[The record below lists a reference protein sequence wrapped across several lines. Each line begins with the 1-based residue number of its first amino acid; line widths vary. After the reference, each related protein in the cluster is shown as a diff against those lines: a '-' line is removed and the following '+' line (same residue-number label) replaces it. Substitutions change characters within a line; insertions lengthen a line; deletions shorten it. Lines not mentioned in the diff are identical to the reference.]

1 MHFSKRIQEILGMIL
16 SCAMLLTAAGC
27 SSGAKE
33 TGASDTT
40 AATAAETAVSA
51 SEATAASTLATETT
65 AAAETSADK
74 TEVRVAGLKGPTGIG
89 MVSLMASSDAGTAAN
104 QYTFTMTGTPDDI
117 VAMLSSGEADIAALP
132 TNLAAVLYQK
142 TNKSIQVMAV
152 NTLGVL
158 YVLENGDTVHSIA
171 DLAGKDLYAT
181 GQASV
186 PEYVLNDLLKNAGI
200 ADSVNITY
208 KTEHSELAT
217 LAASGKADL
226 VMLPE
231 PFVTTVL
238 KKNPDFRIALN
249 LTDEWK
255 KAYPD
260 SELAMGCIVVT
271 TDFANAHPEAVA
283 AFLKEYKAS
292 AESVVADPAQA
303 SELVVKY
310 GIMADAKLAEAAIPN
325 CNIVMIEGQDMKSIL
340 APFYQTLFDA
350 NPKSVGGTL
359 PDDAF
364 YYVK

>member
-1 MHFSKRIQEILGMIL
+1 MNKTKQIKGIAGLIL
-16 SCAMLLTAAGC
+16 SAAMLLSVAGC
-27 SSGAKE
+27 SAGS
-33 TGASDTT
+33 
-40 AATAAETAVSA
+40 
-51 SEATAASTLATETT
+51 TETT
-65 AAAETSADK
+65 AANTSAAISSETSAAV
-74 TEVRVAGLKGPTGIG
+74 TEVTAETTPVETTAPAEKTPIRVAGLKGPTGIG
-89 MVSLMASSDAGTAAN
+89 MVGLMAASEAGTAAN

-117 VAMLSSGEADIAALP
+117 VAMLSSGTVDIAALP

-142 TNKSIQVMAV
+142 TNKSIQIMAV

-158 YVLENGDTVHSIA
+158 YVLENGDTVHSMA
-171 DLAGKDLYAT
+171 DLSGKDLYAT

-186 PEYVLNDLLKNAGI
+186 PEYVLNDLLANAGV
-200 ADSVNITY
+200 ANSVSVTY

-255 KAYPD
+255 KAFPD

-271 TDFANAHPEAVA
+271 TEFANAHPEAVE

-292 AESVVADPAQA
+292 ADSVVADPATA
-303 SELVVKY
+303 SGLVVKY

-325 CNIVMIEGQDMKSIL
+325 CNIVMIKGEDMKNIL
-340 APFYQTLFDA
+340 TPFYQALFDA

-364 YYVK
+364 YFVK

>member
-1 MHFSKRIQEILGMIL
+1 MNKAKQIKGIAGLIL
-16 SCAMLLTAAGC
+16 STAMLLSVAGC
-27 SSGAKE
+27 SAGS
-33 TGASDTT
+33 
-40 AATAAETAVSA
+40 
-51 SEATAASTLATETT
+51 TETT
-65 AAAETSADK
+65 AADTSAAISGETSAAVTEMTAETTPIETTAPAEK
-74 TEVRVAGLKGPTGIG
+74 TPIRVAGLKGPTGIG
-89 MVSLMASSDAGTAAN
+89 MVGLMASSEAGTAAN

-117 VAMLSSGEADIAALP
+117 VAMLSSGTVDIAALP

-142 TNKSIQVMAV
+142 TNKSIQIMAV

-158 YVLENGDTVHSIA
+158 YILENGDTVHSMA

-186 PEYVLNDLLKNAGI
+186 PEYVLNDLLANAGV
-200 ADSVNITY
+200 ADSVSVTY
-208 KTEHSELAT
+208 KTEHAELAT

-271 TDFANAHPEAVA
+271 TEFANAHPEAVE

-292 AESVVADPAQA
+292 ADSVVSDPAQA

-325 CNIVMIEGQDMKSIL
+325 CNIVMIEGEDMKTIL
-340 APFYQTLFDA
+340 VPFYQTLFDA

-359 PDDAF
+359 PDDLF

>member
-1 MHFSKRIQEILGMIL
+1 MNHSKYLRSAAGLL
-16 SCAMLLTAAGC
+16 LTAAMLLSAAGC
-27 SSGAKE
+27 SSATKTSE
-33 TGASDTT
+33 STAASEVASVSTT
-40 AATAAETAVSA
+40 AQTAAES
-51 SEATAASTLATETT
+51 TAASTAASTSAET
-65 AAAETSADK
+65 AAAEK
-74 TEVRVAGLKGPTGIG
+74 TAVRIAALKGPTGIG
-89 MVSLMASSDAGTAAN
+89 MVNLMAASDAGTSAN
-104 QYTFTMTGTPDDI
+104 QYTFTMTGTPDNI
-117 VAMLSSGEADIAALP
+117 VAMLSSGNVDIAALP

-142 TNKSIQVMAV
+142 TNKSIEVMAV

-158 YVLENGDTVHSIA
+158 YILENGDTVHSMA

-200 ADSVNITY
+200 ADSVKVTY

-238 KKNPDFRIALN
+238 SKNPAFRIALN

-255 KAYPD
+255 KAYPS

-271 TDFANAHPEAVA
+271 AEFAKAHPEAVET
-283 AFLKEYKAS
+283 FLKEYKAS
-292 AESVVADPAQA
+292 ADSVVADPAAA

-325 CNIVMIEGQDMKSIL
+325 CNIVMIEGADMKSIL
-340 APFYQTLFDA
+340 TPFYQTLFDA

-359 PDDAF
+359 PDDSF

>member
-1 MHFSKRIQEILGMIL
+1 MHLSKQVQGIAGMIL
-16 SCAMLLTAAGC
+16 TAAMLLSAAGC
-27 SSGAKE
+27 SSGTK
-33 TGASDTT
+33 T
-40 AATAAETAVSA
+40 
-51 SEATAASTLATETT
+51 SESTPITETT
-65 AAAETSADK
+65 AASASAAAAESTAAATTAETTAAEK
-74 TEVRVAGLKGPTGIG
+74 TAVRVAGLKGPTGIG
-89 MVSLMASSDAGTAAN
+89 MVNLMTASDAGTAAN

-117 VAMLSSGEADIAALP
+117 VAMLSSGEVDIAALP

-158 YVLENGDTVHSIA
+158 YILENGDTVHSIA

-200 ADSVNITY
+200 SDSVNVTY

-217 LAASGKADL
+217 LAASGKAPL

-238 KKNPDFRIALN
+238 SKNPDFRIALN

-255 KAYPD
+255 KVYPE

-271 TDFANAHPEAVA
+271 TEFANAHPEAVA

-292 AESVVADPAQA
+292 AESVIADPAAA
-303 SELVVKY
+303 SQLVVKY

-325 CNIVMIEGQDMKSIL
+325 CNIVMIAGQDMKTIL
-340 APFYQTLFDA
+340 TPFYQTLFDA
-350 NPKSVGGTL
+350 NPKSVGGIL

>member
-1 MHFSKRIQEILGMIL
+1 MHNSKRVQRIAGMIL
-16 SCAMLLTAAGC
+16 TAAMLLSAAGC
-27 SSGAKE
+27 SSGTTQTEPANTTSAAE
-33 TGASDTT
+33 TT
-40 AATAAETAVSA
+40 AAAVTESTA
-51 SEATAASTLATETT
+51 ETT
-65 AAAETSADK
+65 AAAETSAIEK
-74 TEVRVAGLKGPTGIG
+74 TNVRVAGLKGPTGIG
-89 MVSLMASSDAGTAAN
+89 MVSLMAASDAGTAAN
-104 QYTFTMTGTPDDI
+104 SYTFTMTGTPDDI
-117 VAMLSSGEADIAALP
+117 VAMLSSGDVDIAALP

-142 TNKSIQVMAV
+142 TNKSIQILAV

-171 DLAGKDLYAT
+171 DLSGKDLYAT

-238 KKNPDFRIALN
+238 SKNPDFRIALD

-255 KAYPD
+255 KVYSD

-271 TDFANAHPEAVA
+271 TEFANAHPEAVE
-283 AFLKEYKAS
+283 AFLNEYKAS
-292 AESVVADPAQA
+292 AESVITDPAAA

-310 GIMADAKLAEAAIPN
+310 GIMADAKLAESAIPN
-325 CNIVMIEGQDMKSIL
+325 CNIVMIAGQDMKTIL
-340 APFYQTLFDA
+340 TPFYQTLFDA